1 MIIEESLINIT
12 NKNID
17 EGKPFDWGRTSL
29 NYVRYRDIY
38 PQFFYDKMPM
48 SEFKQN
54 IENLPY
60 FIVEDIKH
68 AKAKKLIS
76 KLKYPE
82 CVIFSEQRHTDKS

>member
-1 MIIEESLINIT
+1 MKVSLLIGEEPLWIMQDI
-12 NKNID
+12 
-17 EGKPFDWGRTSL
+17 
-29 NYVRYRDIY
+29 VIY